1 MSFPG
6 QGVAKQAL
14 FSAEPALR
22 KNASGFRE
30 RLDDKD
36 FDFEW
41 IGSRRPRLEDAKPHC
56 ARRDQISWSSL
67 SPTRPLLPETVDEW
81 CAHPPRPLRASTE
94 TRRRMRRA
102 PRVRKT
108 SPRSSARAIRAP
120 NRPIA
125 IQNGRGGEGQPEY
138 FVRCFRD
145 RTISFASRAPLRA
158 FFACFLAAAR
168 HPAMTARRA
177 RFPGVEIAGG
187 ATRRIA
193 FPSGRVTSTPR
204 PNPSGSI
211 LIPNR
216 IIYPNSSVSPPRHL
230 TPRQVSQDEAKK

>member
-1 MSFPG
+1 M
-6 QGVAKQAL
+6 
-14 FSAEPALR
+14 
-22 KNASGFRE
+22 
-30 RLDDKD
+30 
-36 FDFEW
+36 
-41 IGSRRPRLEDAKPHC
+41 IGSTIRISISNGSDQDGHVLKTQNLIARVATKSLGQVCRQRDHFFLRRSH
-56 ARRDQISWSSL
+56 
-67 SPTRPLLPETVDEW
+67 EW

-125 IQNGRGGEGQPEY
+125 TQNGRGGKVNLNILSKY
-138 FVRCFRD
+138 FVRRLRD
-145 RTISFASRAPLRA
+145 RTVSFASRAPLRA

-168 HPAMTARRA
+168 DPAMTTRRA
-177 RFPGVEIAGG
+177 RFPRVEIAGG
-187 ATRRIA
+187 AKRRIA

-216 IIYPNSSVSPPRHL
+216 IIHPNSSVSPPRHL

>member
-1 MSFPG
+1 MSGSTIKISISNGSDQDGHVLKTQSLIARVATKPLG
-6 QGVAKQAL
+6 QVCRQRDH
-14 FSAEPALR
+14 FFLR
-22 KNASGFRE
+22 RS
-30 RLDDKD
+30 
-36 FDFEW
+36 
-41 IGSRRPRLEDAKPHC
+41 H
-56 ARRDQISWSSL
+56 
-67 SPTRPLLPETVDEW
+67 EW

-125 IQNGRGGEGQPEY
+125 TQNGRGGEGQPEY